1 MNIIFICTGN
11 SVRSQM
17 AEGFAKYYGEKY
29 KIADLNVSSA
39 GVNPKPVNP
48 FAIAVMLEKNIDISR
63 QKSKSMDVFDLNTFD
78 YVITLCGDARDNCP
92 LIASNNIKLHW
103 DLIDPAGVEGNNDE
117 KLKSFRTVRD
127 EIEENVMNLF
137 KDAIIKNK

>member
-11 SVRSQM
+11 SARSQM

-29 KIADLNVSSA
+29 KIADLNISSA

-48 FAIAVMLEKNIDISR
+48 FATGVMFEKNIDISK
-63 QKSKSMDVFDLNTFD
+63 QKSKSMNVFDLNTFD

-92 LIASNNIKLHW
+92 LISSDNIKLHW
-103 DLIDPAGVEGNNDE
+103 DLIDPAGVSGNNDE
-117 KLKSFRTVRD
+117 KLKAFRTIRD
-127 EIEENVMNLF
+127 EIEEKVINLL
-137 KDAIIKNK
+137 KDATRKK

>member
-11 SVRSQM
+11 SARSQM

-63 QKSKSMDVFDLNTFD
+63 QKSKSMEVFDLNTFD

-92 LIASNNIKLHW
+92 LITSENIKLHW
-103 DLIDPAGVEGNNDE
+103 DLIDPAGIEGDNDDR
-117 KLKSFRTVRD
+117 LKAFRDIRD
-127 EIEENVMNLF
+127 EIEKRVEALL
-137 KDAIIKNK
+137 KNQKN